1 MPPVMPRALPDLLA
15 LCRAAARGIASTLV
29 AVLIVGCAT
38 PAPHETAH
46 TTADGLTLHIAHIN
60 DHHSQLDGFTDFEL
74 TVDGVPTRVTLG
86 GMARQAAA
94 FKALAAK
101 ERALLKL
108 HVGDALTGT
117 LYYTFFK
124 TDADAALMNTL
135 CFDAF
140 IPGNHEFDDGDA
152 TLAQLLDALG
162 SGPCPL
168 PALLSANIVPA
179 AGTPLAP
186 AGRVPR
192 LAPFAVRRVQGV
204 DIGLVGVTV
213 AGKTQVSS
221 RPLAS
226 TRFLEEASA
235 AQAAIDALRAR
246 GVRHILLMTHIGYA
260 TDLTLAQRLHGV
272 DVILGGDSHTLLGD
286 FRALGLNS
294 TGPYPTQARN
304 ADGELVCIGQAW
316 EYGKVFAHMQV
327 RFDGQGR
334 VRACSGQASLL
345 IDGPFQQ
352 QQAEGRWQPLDE
364 GATQAL
370 RTRLARQNG
379 VQLQTPDPVAA
390 QVLSRFASQVAVH
403 KAERIGTATEAL
415 CLVRVP
421 GEPSNASAGVPGCEQ
436 ANQFARGSDVAQ
448 AVAEAFLAASRRADV
463 ALQNAGGVRAPIS
476 AGPLSMETAF
486 RVLPFA
492 NTLVEIELSGA
503 ELLQVLEDGVANHL
517 DLGRSDGSHPY
528 AAGLRWRL
536 DLRAPRGQ
544 RFQQVEVLDK
554 ASGRWLPLEST
565 RHYVLVT
572 HDYLAAGRD
581 GHDTLARL
589 SAQGRALNTYLLYTQ
604 SFVDAVRRSGSVARS
619 PAERVSHQVVI
630 TRDGRTLR

>member
-1 MPPVMPRALPDLLA
+1 MMPRALPALLA
-15 LCRAAARGIASTLV
+15 LCRAAARGVAPTLA
-29 AVLIVGCAT
+29 AVLIAGCAS
-38 PAPHETAH
+38 PPPPDASGAEAG
-46 TTADGLTLHIAHIN
+46 DFTLHIAHIN
-60 DHHSQLDGFTDFEL
+60 DHHSQLDGFAGFEL
-74 TVDGVPTRVTLG
+74 QVDGVPTRVTLG
-86 GMARQAAA
+86 GMARQTAA
-94 FKALAAK
+94 FKALAAR
-101 ERALLKL
+101 EPALLKL
-108 HVGDALTGT
+108 HAGDALTGT
-117 LYYTFFK
+117 LYYTFFQ
-124 TDADAALMNTL
+124 TDADAALMNTV

-152 TLAQLLDALG
+152 TLARLLDALE
-162 SGPCPL
+162 SGPCPR

-186 AGRVPR
+186 AGRAPR
-192 LAPFAVRRVQGV
+192 LAPSAVRRVQGV
-204 DIGLVGVTV
+204 DVGLVGVTV

-246 GVRHILLMTHIGYA
+246 GVRHIVLMTHIGYEA
-260 TDLTLAQRLHGV
+260 DLALAQRLHGV

-286 FRALGLNS
+286 FRALGLGS
-294 TGPYPTQARN
+294 AGAYPTQARN
-304 ADGELVCIGQAW
+304 ADGERVCIGQAW

-327 RFDGQGR
+327 RFDPQGR
-334 VRACSGQASLL
+334 VRACGGQAELL
-345 IDGPFQQ
+345 IDGPFAQ
-352 QQAEGRWQPLDE
+352 QQADGRWQPLDE
-364 GATQAL
+364 AATQAL
-370 RTRLARQNG
+370 RARLARQSG
-379 VQLQTPDPVAA
+379 VQLQAPDPDAA
-390 QVLSRFASQVAVH
+390 QVLARFASQVAAH

-421 GEPSNASAGVPGCEQ
+421 GEPSNASAGVSGCEQ

-463 ALQNAGGVRAPIS
+463 ALQNAGGVRTPIA
-476 AGPLSMETAF
+476 AGPITMETAF

-503 ELLQVLEDGVANHL
+503 ELLQALEDGVANHL

-554 ASGRWLPLEST
+554 ASGRWLPLEPT
-565 RHYVLVT
+565 RRYVLVT

-581 GHDTLARL
+581 GYDTLARL

-604 SFVDAVRRSGSVARS
+604 SFVEALRRSGTVARS
-619 PAERVSHQVVI
+619 PAARVSHQAVT
-630 TRDGRTLR
+630 TRDGRNLR